1 LPADEITTMN
11 INPKHDKAL
20 RSRVRLFGDLL
31 GNVLSSQEKPEVLKT
46 VQTLRRGFNK
56 LRRKDDPSL
65 RQRLIRGIN
74 KIEPELL
81 THVIRAYTTFFSL
94 LHIAEESFQHRRR
107 RVQVSS
113 GKPLW
118 LGSFDATFRELHN
131 RGLSEQQIQQLLN
144 QLAYRPVF
152 TAHPTEAKRR
162 TIKVLMRRIF
172 LTAEQYSAPKNNREQ
187 RQYFRR
193 QLEAQVQTLWKTDEV
208 RNRKPSVEDEIRT
221 GLYYF
226 RESMFS
232 AVPIIYRYMQNAAV
246 RAYENGDRI
255 NIPSFLKFGSWI
267 GGDRDGNPYVIP
279 ETTEKAIR
287 LHAEQILN
295 EYLHRVTQLGDTLTF
310 SVDMCDPSQELLD
323 SLEGGGRINAE
334 AFASKPNQFRNEP
347 YRRKLALMKVKLE
360 QTLRYIMQPI
370 YGGPLLDEKGYP
382 HQQGFIKDLYMIR
395 DSLISHGDELIA
407 NAELQDLIRLAET
420 FGFNLVKL
428 DIRQESS
435 RHTEAVSEIIKQH
448 LDEDYEALS
457 IRQRLQKLSRLIESG
472 ECHDV
477 DKATLTASSAQTLK
491 VFSVMKK
498 MQQEVGSEAFGAY
511 VISMTRDASHI
522 MEVMFLA
529 CVCGLADNKQS
540 QSFCNILIAPL
551 FETIED
557 LERVEIVL
565 DDLFSTESYT
575 RLLRSAGNLQEIML
589 GYSDSSKDG
598 GIYSSAWNLYEAQEK
613 IIRIANK
620 HNIRI
625 RLFHGRGG
633 TMARGGGPTHETLLS
648 YPPGTV
654 QGDTKFTEQGEVL
667 FYKYNNPETAIYELS
682 VGMTG
687 LMKASL
693 SLVEPAE
700 IIPNKFKSATE
711 EMALIGEQTY
721 RELMDTQDLID
732 YFYEATPV
740 HEIGLM
746 NIGSRPS
753 HRKKQDRSKNSLRAI
768 PWVFGWAQSRHTI
781 PAWYGVGS
789 ALEKWINNDPT
800 RLALCRR
807 MYREWP
813 FFHSLLSNVQMS
825 LFKAEMDIAHAYS
838 KLYGNQK
845 QAVSIFQ
852 TIKSEYR
859 RTIQMITHI
868 ARIDG
873 LMAETPEI
881 LMSLTRRNPYLDPLN
896 YIQIEVVRHLKKEG
910 LDETERNRWL
920 NPMLRTINAI
930 AAGMRNTG

>member
-1 LPADEITTMN
+1 MA
-11 INPKHDKAL
+11 INLKYDKEL

-31 GNVLSSQEKPEVLKT
+31 GNVLSSQEEPETLKT
-46 VQTLRRGFNK
+46 IQTLRRGFNK
-56 LRRKDDPSL
+56 LRKKNNPSL
-65 RQRLIRGIN
+65 RRRLIRGIN
-74 KIEPELL
+74 KLEPELL

-107 RVQVSS
+107 RIQVSR

-118 LGSFDATFRELHN
+118 SGSFDATFRELHS
-131 RGLSEQQIQQLLN
+131 RGLSEQQIQELLN

-162 TIKVLMRRIF
+162 TIMVLMRKIF
-172 LTAEQYSAPKNNREQ
+172 LTAEQYSDPRNNREQ
-187 RQYFRR
+187 KQYFHR
-193 QLEAQVQTLWKTDEV
+193 QLETQIQTLWKTDEV

-232 AVPIIYRYMQNAAV
+232 AVPMIYRYMENAAV
-246 RAYENGDRI
+246 RIYENGDRI

-267 GGDRDGNPYVIP
+267 GGDRDGNPYVLP
-279 ETTEKAIR
+279 ETTEKSIR
-287 LHAEQILN
+287 LHAEEILN
-295 EYLHRVTQLGDTLTF
+295 EYLRRVAQLDNILTF
-310 SVDMCDPSQELLD
+310 SIDMCGPSQELLD
-323 SLEGGGRINAE
+323 SLEAWGRTNAE
-334 AFASKPNQFRNEP
+334 AFASNPNQFKAEP
-347 YRRKLALMKVKLE
+347 YRRKLALMKVRLE
-360 QTLRYIMQPI
+360 QTLQYITQPI
-370 YGGPLLDEKGYP
+370 YGGLLPKEKGYP
-382 HQQGFIKDLYMIR
+382 HQQDFINDLYMIR
-395 DSLISHGDELIA
+395 DSLISHGDDLVT

-435 RHTEAVSEIIKQH
+435 RHTDAIAEIIRQH
-448 LDEDYEALS
+448 LSEDYKALDVK
-457 IRQRLQKLSRLIESG
+457 QRLERLAELIESG
-472 ECHDV
+472 KCNNV
-477 DKATLTASSAQTLK
+477 DKITLTATTVQTLNI
-491 VFSVMKK
+491 FSVMEK
-498 MQQEVGSEAFGAY
+498 MQREVSLEAFGAY
-511 VISMTRDASHI
+511 VISMAHSASHI

-529 CVCGLADNKQS
+529 SLCKLAGGKQD
-540 QSFCNILIAPL
+540 QTFCSILIAPL

-557 LERVEIVL
+557 LERVEPVL
-565 DDLFSTESYT
+565 DCLFSNKTYV
-575 RLLRSAGNLQEIML
+575 RLLRSSGNLQEIML

-613 IIRIANK
+613 IISIASK

-654 QGDTKFTEQGEVL
+654 QGETKFTEQGEVL

-687 LMKASL
+687 LMKASRN
-693 SLVEPAE
+693 LVEPTE
-700 IIPNKFKSATE
+700 IIPDEFKSAAK
-711 EMALIGEQTY
+711 EMARLSEQTY
-721 RELMDTQDLID
+721 RELMDTEDLID

-740 HEIGLM
+740 NEIGLM

-789 ALEKWINNDPT
+789 ALEKWIDKDPAK
-800 RLALCRR
+800 LALCRC
-807 MYREWP
+807 MYHKWP
-813 FFHSLLSNVQMS
+813 FFHSFLSNTQMS

-838 KLYGNQK
+838 KLYSNQ
-845 QAVSIFQ
+845 ARAESIFQ
-852 TIKSEYR
+852 TIKSEYH
-859 RTIQMITHI
+859 RTIHMIISI
-868 ARIDG
+868 AQIDG

-881 LMSLTRRNPYLDPLN
+881 LLSLTRRNPYLDPLN
-896 YIQIEVVRHLKKEG
+896 YIQIEMMRRRKNET
-910 LDETERNRWL
+910 LDEEERDRWL
-920 NPMLRTINAI
+920 NSMLRTINAI

>member
-1 LPADEITTMN
+1 MAV
-11 INPKHDKAL
+11 NPKYDKAL

-65 RQRLIRGIN
+65 RRRLIRGIN
-74 KIEPELL
+74 KLEPELL

-107 RVQVSS
+107 RIQVNS

-118 LGSFDATFRELHN
+118 SGSFDATFRELHD
-131 RGLSEQQIQQLLN
+131 RGLSEQQIQKLLN

-162 TIKVLMRRIF
+162 TIMVLMRRIF
-172 LTAEQYSAPKNNREQ
+172 LTAEQYSDSRNSREQ

-193 QLEAQVQTLWKTDEV
+193 QLETQIQTLWKTDEV

-232 AVPIIYRYMQNAAV
+232 AVPTIYRYMQDAV
-246 RAYENGDRI
+246 VRVYKNGDRV

-267 GGDRDGNPYVIP
+267 GGDRDGNPYVLP
-279 ETTEKAIR
+279 ETTERSVR
-287 LHAEQILN
+287 LHAEEILN
-295 EYLHRVTQLGDTLTF
+295 EYLRRVTQLDDILTF
-310 SVDMCDPSQELLD
+310 SVDMCAPSQELLD
-323 SLEGGGRINAE
+323 SLEGRGRTNAE

-347 YRRKLALMKVKLE
+347 YRRKLALMKVRLE

-370 YGGPLLDEKGYP
+370 YGGPLLEERGYP
-382 HQQGFIKDLYMIR
+382 QQRDFIADLYMIR
-395 DSLISHGDELIA
+395 DSLISHGDALIA

-435 RHTEAVSEIIKQH
+435 RHTQAVSEIIRRC
-448 LDEDYEALS
+448 LNEDYEALNV
-457 IRQRLQKLSRLIESG
+457 RQRLQRLAGLIESG
-472 ECHDV
+472 ECHNI
-477 DKATLTASSAQTLK
+477 DKDALTASTAQTLN
-491 VFSVMKK
+491 VFSVMEK
-498 MQQEVGSEAFGAY
+498 MQREISPEAFGAY
-511 VISMTRDASHI
+511 VISMARNASHI

-529 CVCGLADNKQS
+529 CICRLAGGRQDRP
-540 QSFCNILIAPL
+540 FCNILIAPL

-557 LERVEIVL
+557 LERVESIL
-565 DDLFSTESYT
+565 YDLFSNETYV

-598 GIYSSAWNLYEAQEK
+598 GIYSSVWNLYEAQEN
-613 IIRIANK
+613 IIRIADK

-654 QGDTKFTEQGEVL
+654 QGETKFTEQGEVL

-693 SLVEPAE
+693 SLVEPIE
-700 IIPNKFKSATE
+700 IIPQEFKSAAS
-711 EMALIGEQTY
+711 EMARIGEQTY

-740 HEIGLM
+740 NEIGLM

-781 PAWYGVGS
+781 PAWYGLGS
-789 ALEKWINNDPT
+789 ALEQWINKDPH
-800 RLALCRR
+800 RMELCRR
-807 MYREWP
+807 MYHKWP
-813 FFHSLLSNVQMS
+813 FFHSFLSNTQMS

-838 KLYGNQK
+838 GLYGNQER
-845 QAVSIFQ
+845 AAGIFQ
-852 TIKSEYR
+852 TIKSEYH
-859 RTIQMITHI
+859 RTIQMITCI
-868 ARIDG
+868 AEIDG

-881 LMSLTRRNPYLDPLN
+881 LLSLTRRNPYLDPLN
-896 YIQIEVVRHLKKEG
+896 YIQIEMMRRLKNENPDKKEC
-910 LDETERNRWL
+910 DRWL